1 MEVYINFL
9 AICYSTHLSIDIYC
23 SLKLKWN
30 IIFYFEFT
38 LFCYF
43 LFFPS
48 LSFLH
53 LSLFSASPSLL
64 SSSTDPQTLPS
75 SSKTHRRSAW
85 VQLPQSRRRR
95 PTFGH
100 RPDPFQP
107 LFSIFGVSVL
117 CFRLCLCFGF
127 VFRLCVSGCAYVSAY
142 VSACVSDLC
151 FGLGGFVFQAWV
163 SVCGFD
169 VWVTR
174 FGFGGFR
181 CLVGVDFVVVGLF
194 CGVLWVCWC
203 CCVGA

>member
-48 LSFLH
+48 LSFLR

-75 SSKTHRRSAW
+75 SSETHRRFAW
-85 VQLPQSRRRR
+85 VQSPQSRRRR

-127 VFRLCVSGCAYVSAY
+127 VFRAVLMFRLVFRICVSGWV
-142 VSACVSDLC
+142 DLC
-151 FGLGGFVFQAWV
+151 F
-163 SVCGFD
+163 
-169 VWVTR
+169 R
-174 FGFGGFR
+174 HGFR
-181 CLVGVDFVVVGLF
+181 CVVSTFG
-194 CGVLWVCWC
+194 
-203 CCVGA
+203 

>member
-1 MEVYINFL
+1 MKYNFL
-9 AICYSTHLSIDIYC
+9 FWVHT
-23 SLKLKWN
+23 
-30 IIFYFEFT
+30 F
-38 LFCYF
+38 F
-43 LFFPS
+43 LFFILSFIILSPS
-48 LSFLH
+48 LSLQCLSISSFFLH
-53 LSLFSASPSLL
+53 RPTDPSFFLKDPSPICMSPVATKPSPSTHVRPPTWPISASILYF
-64 SSSTDPQTLPS
+64 
-75 SSKTHRRSAW
+75 RR
-85 VQLPQSRRRR
+85 
-95 PTFGH
+95 
-100 RPDPFQP
+100 
-107 LFSIFGVSVL
+107 
-117 CFRLCLCFGF
+117 FGF
-127 VFRLCVSGCAYVSAY
+127 LFRAVLMFRLCVSGCAYVSAY

>member
-1 MEVYINFL
+1 MSSHFFF
-9 AICYSTHLSIDIYC
+9 
-23 SLKLKWN
+23 
-30 IIFYFEFT
+30 IFY
-38 LFCYF
+38 
-43 LFFPS
+43 
-48 LSFLH
+48 SFLH
-53 LSLFSASPSLL
+53 YPFSVSLSSVPLHLFFLPPQTHRPSLLPQRPIADLHESSCHKAVAVDPRSATDLTHFSLYSLFSA
-64 SSSTDPQTLPS
+64 
-75 SSKTHRRSAW
+75 
-85 VQLPQSRRRR
+85 
-95 PTFGH
+95 
-100 RPDPFQP
+100 
-107 LFSIFGVSVL
+107 
-117 CFRLCLCFGF
+117 FRFF
-127 VFRLCVSGCAYVSAY
+127 VSGCAYVSAY